1 MPMTGVVMAYV
12 NTDPY
17 GIRYSGP
24 GLRSWPG
31 QASRVTSLK
40 LSARWAGTK
49 ASSTT
54 MSLLPVPRS
63 PTVSHTS
70 STA

>member
-1 MPMTGVVMAYV
+1 M
-12 NTDPY
+12 
-17 GIRYSGP
+17 RYSGP
-24 GLRSWPG
+24 GLTWWPG
-31 QASRVTSLK
+31 QAILVTPVK
-40 LSARWAGTK
+40 LSARCPGTK

-70 STA
+70 SMV

>member
-1 MPMTGVVMAYV
+1 MPMIGVVIALEK
-12 NTDPY
+12 TDPY

-24 GLRSWPG
+24 GLRCCPG
-31 QASRVTSLK
+31 QTHRVTSVK
-40 LSARWAGTK
+40 LSDRYAGTK
-49 ASSTT
+49 TPSTT

>member
-1 MPMTGVVMAYV
+1 MKLSE
-12 NTDPY
+12 
-17 GIRYSGP
+17 R
-24 GLRSWPG
+24 WPG
-31 QASRVTSLK
+31 TN
-40 LSARWAGTK
+40 

-70 STA
+70 SMA